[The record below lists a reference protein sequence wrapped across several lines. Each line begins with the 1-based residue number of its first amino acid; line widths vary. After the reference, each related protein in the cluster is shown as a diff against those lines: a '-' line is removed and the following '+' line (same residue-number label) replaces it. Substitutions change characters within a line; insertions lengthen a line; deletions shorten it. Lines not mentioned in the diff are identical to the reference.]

1 MKAIEEY
8 HKALAIIRPKIA
20 KKEALE
26 QKMAKTNTAEPKMAK
41 TKTAEP
47 KIAKQEVETI
57 SRPERGLST
66 NDEATEK
73 LNR

>member
-1 MKAIEEY
+1 
-8 HKALAIIRPKIA
+8 
-20 KKEALE
+20 
-26 QKMAKTNTAEPKMAK
+26 MAKTNTAEPKMAK

-47 KIAKQEVETI
+47 KIAKQEVEYI
-57 SRPERGLST
+57 SRPDRGLST